1 MKPILYAPT
10 ETIFN
15 HNGIGILTDAIS
27 CTVTEECNGP
37 FELTLEYPMSGIH
50 YAQITQR
57 SLIKA
62 KPSAVDNPQLFR
74 IYAISRPMKGIVTVN
89 AQHISY
95 DMSGIPV
102 LPFSASGIVLAL
114 EGLTANA
121 AIDCPFTFWT
131 DKTTQG
137 EYTITIPHSM
147 RSCMGGNK
155 ESILYQYGGE
165 YAYDNYLIR
174 LYNHRGMNRGV
185 SIRYG
190 KNLTDLTQEENC
202 ASVYTAVLPYWLG
215 QDGEL
220 VQLSE
225 RIVNAP
231 GTYDFSH
238 VKTQDF
244 SSDFDTAP
252 TQEQLRLR
260 TEQYIADNRIG
271 VPTVSLTVAYES
283 LEKYADYENLQQ
295 LERVLLCDTV
305 NVIFPKLNVNATAKA
320 IKVVYDVL
328 SEKVKSVT
336 LGSVRAN
343 IADTIVS
350 QNQQIA
356 EKPSLSQMQSAV
368 NRTTAAILGT
378 TGGAVRLLDTDGD
391 KLPDTLYIA
400 DNPDPAKA
408 VKVWRWN
415 YEGWGASKNGYN
427 GPFVMGATFDAGIVA
442 DFITSGTFDANLIKA
457 GVLQSA
463 DGNFRFNL
471 ATGEIFI
478 GGYATTE
485 DRDSLAA
492 GISGNAA
499 DIGSLRT
506 EMAKIDLQ
514 SGKLALQLQSILD
527 NGVDK
532 VTTTTG
538 YTFDAD
544 GLHIQKS
551 GYEIENRLD
560 HTGMYVTRSGETM
573 LQANADGVIATD
585 VKVRNYLIIGD
596 HARFENYN
604 NGTDEKRTACFWLP

>member
-10 ETIFN
+10 ETAFN

-27 CTVTEECNGP
+27 CTVTEERNGS
-37 FELTLEYPMSGIH
+37 FELTMQYPMSGIH
-50 YAQITQR
+50 YAQIMQR

-62 KPSAVDNPQLFR
+62 KPNAVDNPQLFR
-74 IYAISRPMKGIVTVN
+74 VYAISRPMKGIITVN

-121 AIDCPFTFWT
+121 AADCPFTFWT
-131 DKTTQG
+131 DKTSQG
-137 EYTITIPHSM
+137 EYSITIPHSM

-155 ESILYQYGGE
+155 ESILNRYGGE
-165 YAYDNYLIR
+165 YAYDNQLIR
-174 LYNHRGMNRGV
+174 LYNQRGKNRGV

-215 QDGEL
+215 QDDQL
-220 VQLSE
+220 VQLDE
-225 RIVNAP
+225 RIVSAP

-238 VKTQDF
+238 IKTQDF

-252 TQEQLRLR
+252 TQEQLRQR
-260 TEQYIADNRIG
+260 TQQYIKDNQIG
-271 VPTVSLTVAYES
+271 VPMVSLTVAYES
-283 LEKYADYENLQQ
+283 LENYADYENLKQ

-320 IKVVYDVL
+320 IKLVYDVL
-328 SEKVKSVT
+328 GEKVKSVT

-368 NRTTAAILGT
+368 NRTTAAILGA

-400 DNPDPAKA
+400 DNPDPVKA

-415 YEGWGASKNGYN
+415 YEGWGASQNGYN

-442 DFITSGTFDANLIKA
+442 DFIAAGTFDANLIKA

-471 ATGEIFI
+471 SSGEIFI
-478 GGYATTE
+478 GGYATKSDT
-485 DRDSLAA
+485 DSLAA
-492 GISGNAA
+492 DISGNAA

-514 SGKLALQLQSILD
+514 SGKLAVQLQSVLD

-551 GYEIENRLD
+551 GHEIENRLD

-585 VKVRNYLIIGD
+585 VKVRNYLVIGD

-604 NGTDEKRTACFWLP
+604 NGTNEKRTACFWLP